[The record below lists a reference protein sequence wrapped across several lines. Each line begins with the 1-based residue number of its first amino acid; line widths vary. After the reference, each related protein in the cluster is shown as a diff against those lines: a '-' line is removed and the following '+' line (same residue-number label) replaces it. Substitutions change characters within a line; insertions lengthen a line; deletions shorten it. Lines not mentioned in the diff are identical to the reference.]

1 MADQLDY
8 SNLLN
13 QIQQK
18 YDAESEDTEN
28 YLEGLL
34 YSNSITY
41 WDYIHTDALLS
52 LQIQRTTF
60 PDEMVFI
67 AYHQINELIF
77 KIKLFKYQI

>member
-1 MADQLDY
+1 MSKQPNYDEILKKLQA
-8 SNLLN
+8 
-13 QIQQK
+13 K
-18 YDAESEDTEN
+18 YDAQSEDTEN

-34 YSNSITY
+34 YGKSITY

-77 KIKLFKYQI
+77 KMILWEI

>member
-1 MADQLDY
+1 MSSQAKHIDILKKLQE
-8 SNLLN
+8 
-13 QIQQK
+13 K
-18 YDAESEDTEN
+18 YDAQSEDTEN

-34 YSNSITY
+34 YGKSLTY

-52 LQIQRTTF
+52 LQTQRTTY

-77 KIKLFKYQI
+77 KMILW